1 MDSDWETHFKSLTA
15 EPNGRYDFL
24 CHLDEREDKLKALKA
39 LQSRRAE
46 MNKKIE
52 ERKALHLEL
61 DMYEENEIAQA
72 GKRLERERNEGV
84 QKHAQF
90 QQLTEEF
97 SKLTE
102 RTHELQRQIQRQAV
116 YLDFL
121 ERTAK
126 MTEFKTAERFTDH
139 WENILYI
146 GNKLF
151 QKDSEKWEEVNQ
163 LKKTCVML
171 KNQQRFLQLQ
181 NNTKLLELHAELQQ
195 AGSGV
200 QAWEKQW
207 NHLQKTATEKQIKLG
222 QIKIA
227 TLNLFELTGDKEHVD
242 IHDMDTQLDKVKLF
256 FLDHSDIPKQFHLKH
271 FHRKAKDT
279 DTHKKNKQKN
289 KKQK

>member
-126 MTEFKTAERFTDH
+126 MTE
-139 WENILYI
+139 
-146 GNKLF
+146 
-151 QKDSEKWEEVNQ
+151 KDSEKWEEVNQ